1 MNTVSLILKIIVFL
15 PFVIT
20 LIYLSLKFGGNKLQ
34 NMQNGSYMKIIERV
48 QVSKE
53 NSLMLVKI
61 GEKAYIMSSSPK
73 GIQTL
78 EELSKEELLHIE
90 EKKAEASAHSAE
102 EMKKLLNKINIKG
115 RFTKWRKTPK
125 RFYYHY
131 FLYVQ

>member
-53 NSLMLVKI
+53 NSLMLAKI

-73 GIQTL
+73 GIEIL

-115 RFTKWRKTPK
+115 RFTK
-125 RFYYHY
+125 
-131 FLYVQ
+131 